1 MARTIILSACFLT
14 GCFLCGCQAAA
25 PASPPNMFEP
35 SSSLLPPLATTTP
48 TAKRPAEPQP
58 TLTPREAPVEFF
70 VDGSSP
76 AASDANPGSAEK
88 PFKTINR
95 GLKELRPGDALT
107 VQGGTYREAFRVKI
121 VASAEHPVVLRAA
134 PGQTVVI
141 KGSELVKGWV
151 KDGNVWK
158 KEGWTQEYVQKT
170 FDKGEGASADPMAVY
185 QKDGVHGEGVVLFRV
200 RTPEELRAGKCYWDE
215 KTGTITIYPAWSKE
229 PFDPN
234 QDGVEVPVRGFG
246 MSIEGRYVNASGFQI
261 RQITSGNG
269 IGGWHNRIED
279 CVYTWS
285 GNCGTYVG
293 GFYTTVRR
301 CETSYC
307 GCTGMGGCG
316 EEILIEDCVV
326 THNNVWRYNPGWHG
340 GGAKF
345 IPGFNHSV
353 IRGCQFSENYGPGL
367 WFDCSCMD
375 NIVENNNCNDNEG
388 CGIGIEISRNN
399 ILRNNICNFNRAP
412 LPGVD
417 IVPTE
422 TSGISPV
429 KCQQLRQEAGRG
441 GTGIGISSSP
451 YCKVY
456 NNLCYGNQGEG
467 IDVEGGRRGTDDMTD
482 YADGKR
488 VTVYVSSHD
497 VDIRDNILVNNGGQ
511 QLRLARNGRDAD
523 TFGNRS
529 DYNMFYSADDR
540 PLVRWGF
547 GGTVFQTLEQW
558 QKESGDDLHSVVGA
572 PTCEFS
578 PGLDFRLQPDSVGV
592 GQGQTLPEVPA
603 DILGAPR
610 PEGKACMGPYQ
621 IAAMGRTLLK
631 PKIPENLTWFQVDL
645 GKLVNRE
652 FADPKAGDGVGWT
665 NQGPDCDL
673 AKFPTGRQTFNGVPF
688 NILSPKGCVVLHGNP
703 WHPTE
708 KLPLRVVIP
717 VHRKADMLV
726 FLHGGAWVWNGQVD
740 WRYIIHRGDGTQEE
754 IKMIGGENIRDWANP
769 NADVPFHREFPTTSK
784 VAWSGANKTFER
796 VSVYMMTW
804 VNQNTWVDIT
814 EIEMI
819 APDNDVPI
827 LIGITGGTKK

>member
-58 TLTPREAPVEFF
+58 TLTPRKAPVEFF

-200 RTPEELRAGKCYWDE
+200 VRRRSFAPASAIGTRRPERSRSIRP
-215 KTGTITIYPAWSKE
+215 GTE

-316 EEILIEDCVV
+316 
-326 THNNVWRYNPGWHG
+326 RGNPHRGLRGDAQQHLAVQSRMARRRG
-340 GGAKF
+340 QVHPRVQPFGD
-345 IPGFNHSV
+345 PRLSV
-353 IRGCQFSENYGPGL
+353 LERITAPASGSTAPAWTTSSRTTTATTTRAAESASRFPATT
-367 WFDCSCMD
+367 SCGTTSATSTAPP
-375 NIVENNNCNDNEG
+375 C
-388 CGIGIEISRNN
+388 
-399 ILRNNICNFNRAP
+399 RAWTSCRTEP
-412 LPGVD
+412 RRHFARQ
-417 IVPTE
+417 VPAA
-422 TSGISPV
+422 
-429 KCQQLRQEAGRG
+429 LRQEARQRGNGNRHLLLALLQGVQQPLLRKPGRG
-441 GTGIGISSSP
+441 
-451 YCKVY
+451 
-456 NNLCYGNQGEG
+456 NRR
-467 IDVEGGRRGTDDMTD
+467 GGR
-482 YADGKR
+482 
-488 VTVYVSSHD
+488 
-497 VDIRDNILVNNGGQ
+497 
-511 QLRLARNGRDAD
+511 
-523 TFGNRS
+523 
-529 DYNMFYSADDR
+529 
-540 PLVRWGF
+540 P
-547 GGTVFQTLEQW
+547 
-558 QKESGDDLHSVVGA
+558 
-572 PTCEFS
+572 
-578 PGLDFRLQPDSVGV
+578 
-592 GQGQTLPEVPA
+592 
-603 DILGAPR
+603 PR
-610 PEGKACMGPYQ
+610 
-621 IAAMGRTLLK
+621 
-631 PKIPENLTWFQVDL
+631 
-645 GKLVNRE
+645 
-652 FADPKAGDGVGWT
+652 
-665 NQGPDCDL
+665 
-673 AKFPTGRQTFNGVPF
+673 
-688 NILSPKGCVVLHGNP
+688 
-703 WHPTE
+703 
-708 KLPLRVVIP
+708 
-717 VHRKADMLV
+717 HR
-726 FLHGGAWVWNGQVD
+726 
-740 WRYIIHRGDGTQEE
+740 
-754 IKMIGGENIRDWANP
+754 
-769 NADVPFHREFPTTSK
+769 
-784 VAWSGANKTFER
+784 
-796 VSVYMMTW
+796 
-804 VNQNTWVDIT
+804 
-814 EIEMI
+814 
-819 APDNDVPI
+819 
-827 LIGITGGTKK
+827 